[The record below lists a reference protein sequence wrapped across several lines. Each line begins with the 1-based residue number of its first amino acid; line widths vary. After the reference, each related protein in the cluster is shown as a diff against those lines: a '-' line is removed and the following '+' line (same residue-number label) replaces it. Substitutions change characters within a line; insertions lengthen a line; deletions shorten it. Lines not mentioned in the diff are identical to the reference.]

1 MSTSYATRRFFAGF
15 AAALISAACT
25 PIPYAVAAAQAPAQ
39 SLTDQAVHHY
49 EAGQQSQALD
59 EFRRAAEQGNRLA
72 QFDYAMMLLNGEGVA
87 ADPNGAVHWLE
98 RAANAGMT
106 QAQYVY
112 GKMFDDGYV
121 VGKSIPDANRWYERA
136 AKQGHVQAQAA
147 IANEYFIGRGVP
159 KDYKVAF
166 GWYEKAA
173 QGGDLPSQYIVAS
186 YYERGY
192 GVVTP
197 DLVQARVWYEK
208 AAAQGDVAA
217 QGKLDAMNRE
227 RSRAPLRE
235 PGASPGAPV
244 AK

>member
-1 MSTSYATRRFFAGF
+1 MTASHVFHPRLHPRAHLRRYARTF
-15 AAALISAACT
+15 AAGAAFLIAGAACAPT
-25 PIPYAVAAAQAPAQ
+25 PYAATQPPAQA
-39 SLTDQAVHHY
+39 LTDQAVSHY
-49 EAGQQSQALD
+49 ESGKQAEALA
-59 EFRRAAEQGNRLA
+59 EFRKAAEAGNRLA

-87 ADPNGAVHWLE
+87 PDPQGAVQWLE
-98 RAANAGMT
+98 RAANAGMA
-106 QAQYVY
+106 QAQFVY

-121 VGKSIPDANRWYERA
+121 VTKSIDQANRWYEKA
-136 AKQGHVQAQAA
+136 ARNGHTQAQAA

-197 DLVQARVWYEK
+197 DLDQARVWYAR

-217 QGKLDAMNRE
+217 RGKLDAMNK
-227 RSRAPLRE
+227 LHTQD
-235 PGASPGAPV
+235 GA
-244 AK
+244 K